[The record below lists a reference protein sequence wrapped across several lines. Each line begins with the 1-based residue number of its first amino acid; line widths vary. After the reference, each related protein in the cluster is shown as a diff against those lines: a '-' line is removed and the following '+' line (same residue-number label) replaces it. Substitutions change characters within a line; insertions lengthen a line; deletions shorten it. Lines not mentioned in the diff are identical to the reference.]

1 MREMLVKPVKRGR
14 GRPRKEN
21 SLSPVVKRA
30 IVTPDKHFPLEDKPA
45 IKALCKSIE
54 LVKANI
60 SIFPLALP
68 LALIS
73 KVLLGAEVP
82 IPILLLFPSTENKVV
97 ELP

>member
-1 MREMLVKPVKRGR
+1 MLVSVP
-14 GRPRKEN
+14 
-21 SLSPVVKRA
+21 SIS
-30 IVTPDKHFPLEDKPA
+30 
-45 IKALCKSIE
+45 ALLIE

-97 ELP
+97 ELPYISNA